1 MIITK
6 KIFLDE
12 TSWYAIMDR
21 NAGNHQF
28 YAGRFATELKEETKF
43 FTSNIAIGNTI
54 SKIKNNLNADLSV
67 KFSEILDD
75 AHLGNHLRILWIGRR
90 TQKEALRW
98 MRKHPQ
104 LSLHLYDFAHAV
116 LMERRRINTIL
127 SEQVEFKKLGYTVV
141 SASENK

>member
-6 KIFLDE
+6 KLFLDE
-12 TSWYAIMDR
+12 TSWYAIVDQ
-21 NAGNHQF
+21 NTSSHQF
-28 YAGRFATELKEETKF
+28 FAGRFQSELKEETKF
-43 FTSNIAIGNTI
+43 FTSNIAVANTI
-54 SKIKNNLNADLSV
+54 SKIKNELSTDLSL
-67 KFSEILDD
+67 KFNEILED
-75 AHLGNHLRILWIGRR
+75 AHLGNHLRIMWIGRR

-127 SEQVEFKKLGYTVV
+127 SDQLEFKEFGYKVISPV
-141 SASENK
+141 ENN